1 MFKKLAIVRW
11 SLFVGLILSI
21 LYASWGIYCK
31 QNFLNFT
38 WTVDKK
44 TPVWTIEAHLK
55 FKPVDENVKVV
66 FARPTADGSFK
77 ILNEN
82 TIAKSNYEVQ
92 KSKDKIELTA
102 QNLKKKQ
109 NVYYRILLYD
119 TVSVKNILKDKK
131 VPKVE
136 APLFDDD
143 TLMIAKEL
151 LLVAQEREG
160 DTVQQIIS
168 LLNDDESTELVH
180 SFLPKRTKIK
190 EKAERI
196 VDLLALE
203 NIPARIIRGVH
214 LIEGKKSV
222 TADVMIEV
230 YSLAEKKWNAYNIE
244 TGKKDLPK
252 DFIVF
257 QKGNASLVDV
267 IGGTDS
273 IIKYSVLKSLNSSFS
288 MAKHRAKNTGVEDF
302 FAYSIY
308 NLPIDQQNALKWLMV
323 FPLAILVVVILR
335 NVIGIKTMGTFTP
348 MLISMALVETGFL
361 TGLISFS
368 VIVGIGILIRLCLF
382 RLNLLLVPRISA
394 VVVFVILLI
403 QVFAILGYKF
413 DWQIASSALFFP
425 IIIIAW
431 VIERGSIIWEEEGF
445 KNAFKEVFFS
455 LLSAVAVYF
464 VIVNETIRHITFAFN
479 ELNIVILFLIM
490 LLGTYTG
497 YRITELKRFAPL
509 VKREKDM
516 KKTTKRGKNV

>member
-11 SLFVGLILSI
+11 SLFIGLIFSI
-21 LYASWGIYCK
+21 LYAGWGIYYK

-55 FKPVDENVKVV
+55 FQPKDENVKVV
-66 FARPTADGSFK
+66 FARPTIDGTFK

-82 TIAKSNYEVQ
+82 TIAKGNYTVQ
-92 KSKDKIELTA
+92 KSKEKIELTA
-102 QNLKKKQ
+102 RGLKKIQ

-119 TVSVKNILKDKK
+119 TVGGKNVVKDEKT
-131 VPKVE
+131 PKVI

-143 TLMIAKEL
+143 TLLVAKEL
-151 LLVAQEREG
+151 LQIAKLQPG
-160 DTVQQIIS
+160 DPVQQIIS
-168 LLNDDESTELVH
+168 LLNNDEESELVH
-180 SFLPKRTKIK
+180 SFLPKRTKPK
-190 EKAERI
+190 EKAEKI

-203 NIPARIIRGVH
+203 NIPARMIRGVH

-222 TADVMIEV
+222 TADVMIEI
-230 YSLAEKKWNAYNIE
+230 YSLAEMKWVIYNIE
-244 TGKKDLPK
+244 TGQTGLPK

-267 IGGTDS
+267 IGGGDS
-273 IIKYSVLKSLNSSFS
+273 SIKYSVLKSLNSSFS

-335 NVIGIKTMGTFTP
+335 NVVGIKTMGTFTP

-361 TGLISFS
+361 KGLICFS
-368 VIVGIGILIRLCLF
+368 IIVGVGLLIRLCLS

-394 VVVFVILLI
+394 VVVFVVLLI
-403 QVFAILGYKF
+403 QTFTILGYKF
-413 DWQIASSALFFP
+413 DWHIASSALFFP
-425 IIIIAW
+425 IIIVAW

-455 LLSAVAVYF
+455 LLSAVIIYF

-509 VKREKDM
+509 VRKKDM
-516 KKTTKRGKNV
+516 KKTVKRGKNV